1 MIGRLAGQVIDARPD
16 ELVLD
21 VGGVG
26 YRVKIPLSTFYRLA
40 EAREG
45 KVALHVHTHVREDAI
60 QLFGFW
66 TEEERTLFE
75 RLIAISGVGPRIALA
90 VLSGVGV
97 GELESAVRE
106 SDRSVL
112 ERIPGIGRKTAE
124 RVLLEL
130 KDRVGSRRGRPVPAP
145 PEGMGAHGPEA
156 SSLEGDA
163 TSALINL
170 GYSESSASAAVSKA
184 RRALASGASIEDLL
198 RATLRVL
205 VR

>member
-40 EAREG
+40 EAGEG

-66 TEEERTLFE
+66 TPEERALFE

-97 GELESAVRE
+97 LELEAAVRE
-106 SDRSVL
+106 SDRTVL

-130 KDRVGSRRGRPVPAP
+130 KDRVGSRRGRQSVVPPDGVAP
-145 PEGMGAHGPEA
+145 RGSET
-156 SSLEGDA
+156 SSLDGDA
-163 TSALINL
+163 TSALVNL
-170 GYSESSASAAVSKA
+170 GYSEASASTAVAKA
-184 RRALASGASIEDLL
+184 RRVLSSGASIEDLL

>member
-40 EAREG
+40 EAG
-45 KVALHVHTHVREDAI
+45 DGQVALHVHTHVREDAI

-66 TEEERTLFE
+66 TPEERALFE

-97 GELESAVRE
+97 QELEAAVRE
-106 SDRSVL
+106 SDRTVL

-130 KDRVGSRRGRPVPAP
+130 KDRVASRRGRQTVVPTEGIAAP
-145 PEGMGAHGPEA
+145 GSETA
-156 SSLEGDA
+156 SLESDA
-163 TSALINL
+163 TSALVNL
-170 GYSESSASAAVSKA
+170 GYSEASASVAVAKA

-198 RATLRVL
+198 RETLRVL
-205 VR
+205 S